1 MKNKSRVNEA
11 KIMDETSYKSLENL
25 LPSTYVQQAKDAQNT
40 RKLLVN
46 QLLEKKKWPE
56 IGWDDRTIEMLL
68 SELASLD
75 SNNFLKNS
83 GVGER
88 EARIASSLV
97 AKRNYYLGHGIG
109 RSGDLVEVQPKA
121 AGSSVMYRL
130 TNLLATDVLKATGVR
145 NVKQC
150 FVAPLATGMSLT
162 LLFLSLRQSK
172 PSAKFVIWSRIDQKS
187 CFKSII
193 AAGFIPVIVNLIL
206 NGDQLQSDVKQIESE
221 LMTLDPELVACVMT
235 TTSCFAPRACDDIET
250 VAELCQKYNT
260 AHIINNAYGVQ
271 SSKCMHLI
279 EQASRKGRVDAFVQS
294 TDKNFMVPVGGTI
307 IAGFDEKFIA
317 KVSQCYPG
325 RASSSPILD
334 LFITFLS
341 VGSKDYLSKIKERKE
356 HFKLLKIGLTEIAT
370 KFHLRVLETPGNSIS
385 IAISLPLMKD
395 AKSLTELGSKLFLR
409 CVSGTRVICNIE
421 HKTISGYEFHGWGSH
436 YDGYPSSYLT
446 AAATVG
452 MTTSDIDQFLQRF
465 TKVMNDWTT
474 KRL

>member
-1 MKNKSRVNEA
+1 
-11 KIMDETSYKSLENL
+11 
-25 LPSTYVQQAKDAQNT
+25 
-40 RKLLVN
+40 
-46 QLLEKKKWPE
+46 
-56 IGWDDRTIEMLL
+56 MLL

-279 EQASRKGRVDAFVQS
+279 EQASRYNNHFGNLMKALIKNEFLNINRKGRVDAFVQS

-317 KVSQCYPG
+317 KVSQCYPGKLHNLNNIDNSIVIHNITNLLFIYFLLFFIHSG

-385 IAISLPLMKD
+385 IGIFRSLI
-395 AKSLTELGSKLFLR
+395 F
-409 CVSGTRVICNIE
+409 
-421 HKTISGYEFHGWGSH
+421 Y
-436 YDGYPSSYLT
+436 
-446 AAATVG
+446 
-452 MTTSDIDQFLQRF
+452 
-465 TKVMNDWTT
+465 
-474 KRL
+474 